1 MTVTVTSVKTNERKK
16 WLTIAARMLEVVKYT
31 DTGLASNR
39 SSFVLHWPK
48 HKTPW
53 KCKGGGVFI
62 CSTARCT
69 SGQFFAKTA
78 TSTVKSDFWGTN
90 PTYCRPSSFL
100 LHPSF

>member
-16 WLTIAARMLEVVKYT
+16 WLTIAAGMLEVVKYT

-53 KCKGGGVFI
+53 KCRGGGEGVHLQYRKD
-62 CSTARCT
+62 AHL
-69 SGQFFAKTA
+69 A
-78 TSTVKSDFWGTN
+78 N
-90 PTYCRPSSFL
+90 FL
-100 LHPSF
+100 PRQQQAL

>member
-53 KCKGGGVFI
+53 KCKGGG
-62 CSTARCT
+62 CS
-69 SGQFFAKTA
+69 FAVPQGA
-78 TSTVKSDFWGTN
+78 HLAN
-90 PTYCRPSSFL
+90 FL
-100 LHPSF
+100 PRQQQAL